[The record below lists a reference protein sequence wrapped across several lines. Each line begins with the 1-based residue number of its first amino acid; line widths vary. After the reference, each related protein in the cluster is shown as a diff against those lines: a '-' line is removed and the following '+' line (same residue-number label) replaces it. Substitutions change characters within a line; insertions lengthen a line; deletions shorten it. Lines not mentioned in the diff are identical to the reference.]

1 MNRSSPSGCKP
12 ADEQLR
18 VSNMSIVTVRRI
30 TQTFFLLLF
39 LWFCVVSSFGVAWWQ
54 LRGWPV
60 NWFLQLDPLVAL
72 GTVLTTGMLYGGL
85 AWALVTVALTLFLGR
100 VFCGWVSPFGA
111 LQQLVGYFVK
121 RGKSASY
128 RVAVNLYHRGQS
140 LKYYLLFFLLAA
152 AAGTLLSDAVRM
164 VFENSLSIW
173 LMVAATLGAMV
184 LAIATYSSEHKKAGA
199 IGFALVAVWALLGF
213 FFGAGQ
219 LVGASLQTGLLD
231 PIPLLQRSVNLVILA
246 VTDAAPQVLSHHQ
259 RYYEGA
265 WVIGVVFLLVMLLN
279 LKRPRFYC
287 RFLCPLGALLGLL
300 GRPSLWRI
308 GKKTDDCRHCK
319 LCEAHCEGACEPTAA
334 IRGSEC
340 VLCMNCLHECRHE
353 LITFSTL
360 PSATGEIVLPELS
373 RREAVITLFSG
384 AALLPLLNLS
394 GGTARNYNPAVLRP
408 PGALAEPEFLSRCL
422 KCGQCMR
429 ICPANIIQ
437 PAGFEAGP
445 EGLWTPI
452 LNFRIGSSGCQLNCV
467 ACSLVCPTAAI
478 RPLRLEEKR
487 GLGDF
492 AGKGPLRI
500 GTAFMDYG
508 RCLPWAMD
516 KPCIVCQENCP
527 VSPKAIFVREHFS
540 TIRGGIL
547 EVRKASTLNVEFRH
561 PPLPP
566 DQLATGDYYL
576 LCVNDDERA
585 REGAR
590 RQEPGAGSQE
600 LRAKSQE
607 RGQRRLIVGNTTSQ
621 VTVREDQPFEQPPAP
636 GSVMAIQV
644 RLQRPEV
651 DVKRCIG
658 CGICEHECPVSGK
671 RAIRVTAENES
682 RTSSHSL
689 LL

>member
-1 MNRSSPSGCKP
+1 MN
-12 ADEQLR
+12 
-18 VSNMSIVTVRRI
+18 IVTVRRI
-30 TQTFFLLLF
+30 AQTFFLLLF
-39 LWFCVVSSFGVAWWQ
+39 LWFCVVSSFGVEWWQ

-72 GTVLTTGMLYGGL
+72 GTALSTGTLYGGL
-85 AWALVTVALTLFLGR
+85 AWALVTIVLTIFLGR
-100 VFCGWVSPFGA
+100 FFCGWVCPFGS
-111 LQQLVGYFVK
+111 LHQLVGYVGK
-121 RGKSASY
+121 RGKNASY
-128 RVAVNLYHRGQS
+128 RVAVNQYHRGQS
-140 LKYYLLFFLLAA
+140 IKYYLLFFLLSA
-152 AAGTLLSDAVRM
+152 AAGTLLGDAVRKA
-164 VFENSLSIW
+164 FENSLSFWI
-173 LMVAATLGAMV
+173 MVGATFGAMA
-184 LAIATYSSEHKKAGA
+184 LALATSFSERKKAA
-199 IGFALVAVWALLGF
+199 ALGFGLVAVWALLGF

-219 LVGASLQTGLLD
+219 MLGASLQTGLLD

-246 VTDAAPQVLSHHQ
+246 VTDAAPQVLSHSQ

-265 WVIGVVFLLVMLLN
+265 WVIGVIFLLVVLLN
-279 LKRPRFYC
+279 FKRPRFYC

-300 GRPSLWRI
+300 GRYSLWNI

-319 LCEAHCEGACEPTAA
+319 LCESNCEGGCEPAAA
-334 IRGSEC
+334 IRTSEC
-340 VLCMNCLHECRHE
+340 VLCMNCLHECRHD
-353 LITFSTL
+353 LITYSTL
-360 PSATGEIVLPELS
+360 PSATGEIVAPELS
-373 RREAVITLFSG
+373 RREAVITLCSG
-384 AALLPLLNLS
+384 AVLLPLLNLS
-394 GGTARNYNPAVLRP
+394 GSTARNYNPAVIRP

-429 ICPANIIQ
+429 ICPTNIIQ

-478 RPLRLEEKR
+478 RPLRLEEKK

-492 AGKGPLRI
+492 EGKGPIRI

-540 TIRGGIL
+540 TIRGGML
-547 EVRKASTLNVEFRH
+547 EVRKASALTVEFHH
-561 PPLPP
+561 PTLPL

-576 LCVNDDERA
+576 LCLNGDERV
-585 REGAR
+585 REGSMSGQPSGDR
-590 RQEPGAGSQE
+590 SQEP
-600 LRAKSQE
+600 
-607 RGQRRLIVGNTTSQ
+607 GQRRLIVGNTAGR
-621 VTVREDQPFEQPPAP
+621 VTIRPDQPFDQPPAP
-636 GSVMAIQV
+636 GTLIAIQV

-658 CGICEHECPVSGK
+658 CGICEHECPVSGR
-671 RAIRVTAENES
+671 RAIRITAENES
-682 RTSSHSL
+682 RTGSHSL